1 MVVFGIMVFG
11 MMVWWYD
18 VINFQVTPINP
29 LRLGAHR
36 ISSIGWYI
44 GKLEKISNFVKKVAE
59 HQKSIQEKQFE
70 NEKDGKCNRRKR
82 QIRNLLASCST
93 ILMINSVGIYKVFK
107 LNALKNFGFL
117 CPVLLNRLSQQMNCC
132 WTSKSQHL
140 IFPTKSRE
148 EKEC

>member
-1 MVVFGIMVFG
+1 MVFGIMVFG

-70 NEKDGKCNRRKR
+70 NEKDGKYKRRKR
-82 QIRNLLASCST
+82 QIRSYSSSFLLHNPHDKFCWY
-93 ILMINSVGIYKVFK
+93 LQSVQIKRLEEHWISLPCAFESFVPADE
-107 LNALKNFGFL
+107 L
-117 CPVLLNRLSQQMNCC
+117 LLNFQVAAFNLFN
-132 WTSKSQHL
+132 K
-140 IFPTKSRE
+140 K
-148 EKEC
+148 